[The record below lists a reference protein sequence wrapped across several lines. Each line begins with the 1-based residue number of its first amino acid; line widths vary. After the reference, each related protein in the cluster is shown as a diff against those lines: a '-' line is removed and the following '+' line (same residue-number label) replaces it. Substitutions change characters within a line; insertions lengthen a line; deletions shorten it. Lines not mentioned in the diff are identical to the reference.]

1 VIIIYGATGYT
12 GRLICTELARK
23 QLPFVIAGRDE
34 KKLKTLAQYCGN
46 PEIAVAALDDAK
58 ALEATARRGKVVL
71 DCAGPFV
78 LMGRPVQNAALAA
91 GAHFLDVT
99 GEIKWMRETLAR
111 DAEARAKK
119 VALINAVGFDV
130 VPTDCAAVMA
140 AQAAGSPVE
149 RVRIAFATRP
159 MRTSQG
165 TARSA
170 VEGMHLGS
178 LAWENGE
185 WVQEPVGKEVWEVPF
200 PEPLGPKTC
209 VSVPWGDVCSAPRST
224 GARNVRTFMPLSP
237 SLVRLGRTFGPLFKY
252 KPVRALAE
260 RWVRAQPEGPSDE
273 ERKSS
278 RFAVF
283 AEAVGPKGTHSF
295 WITGG
300 NGYDFTASSAVWCAE
315 QCLTKELSGA
325 LTPTQAFG
333 AETLLDG
340 LKDVIR
346 FGSGN

>member
-1 VIIIYGATGYT
+1 MIIVYGATGYT
-12 GRLICTELARK
+12 GRLICAELARRK
-23 QLPFVIAGRDE
+23 LPFLIAGRDE

-58 ALEATARRGKVVL
+58 ALETMARKGKVVL

-78 LMGRPVQNAALAA
+78 LMGRPVQDAALAA
-91 GAHFLDVT
+91 GAHFLDIT

-111 DAEARAKK
+111 DGEARAKK

-140 AQAAGSPVE
+140 AEAAGSPVE
-149 RVRIAFATRP
+149 RVRLAFATRP
-159 MRTSQG
+159 MKPSQG

-170 VEGMHLGS
+170 VEGMQHGS
-178 LAWENGE
+178 LAWDNGE

-200 PEPLGPKTC
+200 PDPIGRKTC
-209 VSVPWGDVCSAPRST
+209 ASVPWGDVASAPRST
-224 GARNVRTFMPLSP
+224 KARNVRTFIPLSP
-237 SLVRLGRTFGPLFKY
+237 SLARMGRVFGPLFKY

-260 RWVRAQPEGPSDE
+260 RWVRSQPEGPSDE
-273 ERKSS
+273 ERAAS
-278 RFAVF
+278 RFAVW

-300 NGYDFTASSAVWCAE
+300 NGYDFTASSAVLCAE
-315 QCLTKELSGA
+315 LCLTKDLSGA

-333 AETLLDG
+333 AKTLLDG
-340 LKDVIR
+340 LKDIIR
-346 FGSGN
+346 WGS